1 MPKSPIIVISKE
13 HWASRRRARKQLL
26 FDALL
31 KKDIEKIFY
40 INPHRHVWQPKTV
53 NNLLSPKVDTW
64 QGTFLLPAERYRCI
78 RYLNRLYLYHRL
90 HNRLNGTRYRQIIYY
105 NPWDEPLV
113 RRLGNRLGVP
123 SYFDWT
129 DNWSRYY
136 DIPALQSA
144 QTSAVK
150 NARGVIVVSKRLEQ
164 RACRIREGKD
174 RVLFLPNATAWG
186 VNGNRRCPE
195 ELMDIPGPRIGFSG
209 HGGPLFDKALL
220 KDLAIARPQWN
231 WVLVGSFDKE
241 MRIDCREINNLHFL
255 GPKPF
260 ESLSAYM
267 HHCQVLV
274 APYKL
279 EIVDGDATKLYDYL
293 TIGHPVISARIE
305 TAERLKPFV
314 RIADDLPAWL
324 SELDAALVEKNDAM
338 RSARQEES
346 KKHTWDVRANELLEW
361 LQQQENVK

>member
-13 HWASRRRARKQLL
+13 HWSSNRRARKQLL

-31 KKDIEKIFY
+31 KKDVEKIFY
-40 INPHRHVWQPKTV
+40 VNPHRHIWQQKGAK
-53 NNLLSPKVDTW
+53 NLFSPKVETW

-90 HNRLNGTRYRQIIYY
+90 RSCLNDAGYRQIIYY
-105 NPWDEPLV
+105 NPWDVPLV
-113 RRLGNRLGVP
+113 RRLENRLRVP

-144 QTSAVK
+144 QTSAIK
-150 NARGVIVVSKRLEQ
+150 TACGVIVVSKRLEQ
-164 RACRIREGKD
+164 RACKIRDGKD
-174 RVLFLPNATAWG
+174 RILFLPNATAWRPTG
-186 VNGNRRCPE
+186 SSRCPE
-195 ELMDIPGPRIGFSG
+195 DLKDIPGPRFGFSG
-209 HGGPLFDKALL
+209 HAGPLFDKALL
-220 KDLAIARPQWN
+220 KDISLARPDWH
-231 WVLVGSFDKE
+231 WVLVGSFDPK
-241 MRIDCREINNLHFL
+241 MRDDCSESKNLHFL

-260 ESLSAYM
+260 ETLPVYM

-279 EIVDGDATKLYDYL
+279 DITEGDATKLYDYL
-293 TIGHPVISARIE
+293 TIGHPVLSARIE

-314 RIADDLPAWL
+314 RIADDLPSWL
-324 SELDAALVEKNDAM
+324 SELEAALTEKNDTM
-338 RSARQEES
+338 RSARQDES
-346 KKHTWDVRANELLEW
+346 KKHTWDARANELLAW
-361 LQQQENVK
+361 LHRQEIAN